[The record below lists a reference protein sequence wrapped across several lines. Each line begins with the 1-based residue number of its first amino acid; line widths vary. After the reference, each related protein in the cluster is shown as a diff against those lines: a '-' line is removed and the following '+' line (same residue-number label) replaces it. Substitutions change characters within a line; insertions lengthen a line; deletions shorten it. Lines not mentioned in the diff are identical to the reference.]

1 MSAKGMGAIALLLGM
16 AALPAARGAAADAEP
31 TARPTVGVQSAPTAA
46 APAPAAAQSPVPHAS
61 AGLRDPF
68 RPFNLSLRPKVVET
82 PRTPL
87 EQYDVRALKL
97 VAVIYDTQNPKAM
110 VEDDTGLGYT
120 IGVGTKIGNQGGSVK
135 IIEPERII
143 VEEEFVDFYGEKK
156 KTDIV
161 LRLKPEGEKRP

>member
-1 MSAKGMGAIALLLGM
+1 MSAKRAFAVCSFVALL
-16 AALPAARGAAADAEP
+16 GAAGRAGRGRPGGSADASC
-31 TARPTVGVQSAPTAA
+31 RRSAPCRPRPPHRGS
-46 APAPAAAQSPVPHAS
+46 PA

-68 RPFNLSLRPKVVET
+68 RPFNLALRPKPVET

-87 EQYDVRALKL
+87 EQYDVGALKL

-110 VEDDTGLGYT
+110 VEDDTGLGFT
-120 IGVGTKIGNQGGSVK
+120 IGVGTRIGNQGGVVK
-135 IIEPERII
+135 IIDPERVI

-156 KTDIV
+156 KSEIV

>member
-1 MSAKGMGAIALLLGM
+1 MTPPTSESFP
-16 AALPAARGAAADAEP
+16 ALPSR
-31 TARPTVGVQSAPTAA
+31 TVKSLPAPTSVSRPS
-46 APAPAAAQSPVPHAS
+46 PAPAASS
-61 AGLRDPF
+61 AEKPGRDPF
-68 RPFNLSLRPKVVET
+68 RPFNLALRPRPVET

-87 EQYDVRALKL
+87 EQYDVGALKL

-120 IGVGTKIGNQGGSVK
+120 ISVGTKIGNQGGVVK
-135 IIEPERII
+135 MIDPERVV

-156 KTDIV
+156 KSEIV

>member
-1 MSAKGMGAIALLLGM
+1 MSARRPVFALWM
-16 AALPAARGAAADAEP
+16 AASLAGIGRAIAADAPAGAP
-31 TARPTVGVQSAPTAA
+31 TIRPTVGVAPTPTAV
-46 APAPAAAQSPVPHAS
+46 PAASSGERPA
-61 AGLRDPF
+61 RDPF
-68 RPFNLSLRPKVVET
+68 RPFNLALRPKQAET

-87 EQYDVRALKL
+87 EQYDVGALKL

-120 IGVGTKIGNQGGSVK
+120 IGVGTKIGNQGGVVRL
-135 IIEPERII
+135 IDPERVV

-156 KTDIV
+156 KSEIV

>member
-1 MSAKGMGAIALLLGM
+1 MSAKQSLVLCALAALL
-16 AALPAARGAAADAEP
+16 GAQSVRSQDAPGATP
-31 TARPTVGVQSAPTAA
+31 TPRPTVSTASTPTP
-46 APAPAAAQSPVPHAS
+46 APAPGTSPA

-68 RPFNLSLRPKVVET
+68 RPFHLALRPKPVET

-87 EQYDVRALKL
+87 EQYDVGALKL

-110 VEDDTGLGYT
+110 VEDDTGLGFT
-120 IGVGTKIGNQGGSVK
+120 VGVGTRIGNQGGVVK
-135 IIEPERII
+135 QIDPERLV

-156 KTDIV
+156 KSEIV

>member
-1 MSAKGMGAIALLLGM
+1 MSAKQLAIAALLAGSVASAR
-16 AALPAARGAAADAEP
+16 AAPVAAADAP
-31 TARPTVGVQSAPTAA
+31 TGTPTTRPTVGIAPT
-46 APAPAAAQSPVPHAS
+46 PTVAPAASS
-61 AGLRDPF
+61 AEKPGRDPF
-68 RPFNLSLRPKVVET
+68 RPFNLALRPRPVET

-87 EQYDVRALKL
+87 EQYDVGALKL

-120 IGVGTKIGNQGGSVK
+120 ISVGTKIGNQGGVVK
-135 IIEPERII
+135 MIDPERVV

-156 KTDIV
+156 KSEIV

>member
-1 MSAKGMGAIALLLGM
+1 LILSIAFVGRPWAGPV
-16 AALPAARGAAADAEP
+16 AAETPSTPPAS
-31 TARPTVGVQSAPTAA
+31 RPTVGAAPSGSAA
-46 APAPAAAQSPVPHAS
+46 APPLVPTP
-61 AGLRDPF
+61 GPRDPF
-68 RPFNLSLRPKVVET
+68 RPFNLALRPKPVET

-87 EQYDVRALKL
+87 EQYDVGALKL

-120 IGVGTKIGNQGGSVK
+120 ISQGMKIGNQGGVVK
-135 IIEPERII
+135 TIEPDRVV

-156 KTDIV
+156 KSEIV

>member
-1 MSAKGMGAIALLLGM
+1 MRRTGAVAILSITCLL
-16 AALPAARGAAADAEP
+16 AAWAWPVRGAE
-31 TARPTVGVQSAPTAA
+31 APGT
-46 APAPAAAQSPVPHAS
+46 APAPRAGGGEAAASGTTASPALVPT
-61 AGLRDPF
+61 AGPRDPF
-68 RPFNLSLRPKVVET
+68 RPFNLALRPRPVET

-87 EQYDVRALKL
+87 EQYDVHALKL

-120 IGVGTKIGNQGGSVK
+120 IGLGTKIGNQGGVVK
-135 IIEPERII
+135 AIDPDRVV

-156 KTDIV
+156 KSEIV

>member
-1 MSAKGMGAIALLLGM
+1 MSAKRAFAVCSFVALLG
-16 AALPAARGAAADAEP
+16 LPAARAAD
-31 TARPTVGVQSAPTAA
+31 
-46 APAPAAAQSPVPHAS
+46 APAAAPTPRATLGVLPTPTAAPGSPA

-68 RPFNLSLRPKVVET
+68 RPFNLALRPKPVET

-87 EQYDVRALKL
+87 EQYDVGALKL

-110 VEDDTGLGYT
+110 VEDDTGLGFT
-120 IGVGTKIGNQGGSVK
+120 IGVGTRIGNQGGVVRM
-135 IIEPERII
+135 IDPERVV

-156 KTDIV
+156 KSEIV

>member
-1 MSAKGMGAIALLLGM
+1 VSGSRL
-16 AALPAARGAAADAEP
+16 AAAASLAFFCAVAGIVESADAPSASP
-31 TARPTVGVQSAPTAA
+31 TSAPTPRPTVGSLPT
-46 APAPAAAQSPVPHAS
+46 PGAPAAN
-61 AGLRDPF
+61 LRDPF
-68 RPFNLSLRPKVVET
+68 RPFNLALRPKAVET

-87 EQYDVRALKL
+87 EQYDVGALKL

-120 IGVGTKIGNQGGSVK
+120 IGVGTKIGNQGGVVK
-135 IIEPERII
+135 MIDPERVV

-156 KTDIV
+156 KTEVV

>member
-1 MSAKGMGAIALLLGM
+1 MSAKRTLALCSFVGLLS
-16 AALPAARGAAADAEP
+16 APITRAADAPAPVP
-31 TARPTVGVQSAPTAA
+31 TPRPTVGTAPAPTAA
-46 APAPAAAQSPVPHAS
+46 PAAASPA

-68 RPFNLSLRPKVVET
+68 RPFNLALRPKPVET

-87 EQYDVRALKL
+87 EQYDVGALKL

-110 VEDDTGLGYT
+110 VEDDTGLGFT
-120 IGVGTKIGNQGGSVK
+120 VGVGTRIGNQGGVVK
-135 IIEPERII
+135 VIEPERVI

-156 KTDIV
+156 KSEIV

>member
-1 MSAKGMGAIALLLGM
+1 MIAKRSLVLCALAALLG
-16 AALPAARGAAADAEP
+16 AEVARAVDAPGATP
-31 TARPTVGVQSAPTAA
+31 TPRPTVGT
-46 APAPAAAQSPVPHAS
+46 APAPTPAPVPGMSPA

-68 RPFNLSLRPKVVET
+68 RPFNLALRPKPVET

-87 EQYDVRALKL
+87 EQYDVGALKL

-110 VEDDTGLGYT
+110 VEDDTGLGFT
-120 IGVGTKIGNQGGSVK
+120 VGVGTRIGNQGGVVK
-135 IIEPERII
+135 QIDPERLV

-156 KTDIV
+156 KSEIV

>member
-1 MSAKGMGAIALLLGM
+1 MSGSRL
-16 AALPAARGAAADAEP
+16 AAASLAFVCAAAGIVGGADAPSASP
-31 TARPTVGVQSAPTAA
+31 TSAPTPRPTVGTLPT
-46 APAPAAAQSPVPHAS
+46 PGAPAAN
-61 AGLRDPF
+61 LRDPF
-68 RPFNLSLRPKVVET
+68 RPFNLALRPKAVET

-87 EQYDVRALKL
+87 EQYDVGALKL

-120 IGVGTKIGNQGGSVK
+120 IGVGTKIGNQGGVVK
-135 IIEPERII
+135 MIDPERVV

-156 KTDIV
+156 KTEVV

>member
-1 MSAKGMGAIALLLGM
+1 MNRKGGLAILSIALAGSSWVGPL
-16 AALPAARGAAADAEP
+16 AAAEAP
-31 TARPTVGVQSAPTAA
+31 STPPASRPTPGA
-46 APAPAAAQSPVPHAS
+46 APAGSAS
-61 AGLRDPF
+61 APSLVPTPGPRDPF
-68 RPFNLSLRPKVVET
+68 RPFNLALRPKPVET

-87 EQYDVRALKL
+87 EQYDVGALKL

-120 IGVGTKIGNQGGSVK
+120 IGVGTRIGNQGGVVK
-135 IIEPERII
+135 TIEPERVV

-156 KTDIV
+156 KSEIV

>member
-1 MSAKGMGAIALLLGM
+1 VSGSRIAGLISL
-16 AALPAARGAAADAEP
+16 ALFCSVAGIVGAAETPSAAP
-31 TARPTVGVQSAPTAA
+31 TTAPTPRPTVGTVPTPGSPSA
-46 APAPAAAQSPVPHAS
+46 S
-61 AGLRDPF
+61 LRDPF
-68 RPFNLSLRPKVVET
+68 RPFNLALRPKAVET

-87 EQYDVRALKL
+87 EQYDVGALKL

-120 IGVGTKIGNQGGSVK
+120 IGVGTKIGNQGGVVK
-135 IIEPERII
+135 MIDPERVV

-156 KTDIV
+156 KTEVV

>member
-1 MSAKGMGAIALLLGM
+1 MSAGRSLVLCAL
-16 AALPAARGAAADAEP
+16 AALVGAQSVRAQVPGATP
-31 TARPTVGVQSAPTAA
+31 TPRPTVGTAPTPTA
-46 APAPAAAQSPVPHAS
+46 APAPGASPA

-68 RPFNLSLRPKVVET
+68 RPFNLALRPKPVET

-87 EQYDVRALKL
+87 EQYDVGALKL

-110 VEDDTGLGYT
+110 VEDDTGLGFT
-120 IGVGTKIGNQGGSVK
+120 VGVGTRIGNQGGVVK
-135 IIEPERII
+135 LIDPERLV

-156 KTDIV
+156 KSEIV

>member
-1 MSAKGMGAIALLLGM
+1 MSARPSVVLCAL
-16 AALPAARGAAADAEP
+16 AALVGAQSARAADAPGAAP
-31 TARPTVGVQSAPTAA
+31 TSRPTVGTAPTPT
-46 APAPAAAQSPVPHAS
+46 PAPVPGTSPA

-68 RPFNLSLRPKVVET
+68 RPFNLALRPKPVET

-87 EQYDVRALKL
+87 EQYDVGALKL

-110 VEDDTGLGYT
+110 VEDDTGLGFT
-120 IGVGTKIGNQGGSVK
+120 VAVGTRIGNQGGVVK
-135 IIEPERII
+135 QIDPERVV

-156 KTDIV
+156 KSEIV

>member
-1 MSAKGMGAIALLLGM
+1 MSARVFVVALGM
-16 AALPAARGAAADAEP
+16 TACTAGFGGAAASAADAPGGVP
-31 TARPTVGVQSAPTAA
+31 TNRPTVGVAPT
-46 APAPAAAQSPVPHAS
+46 PTVAPAAGVDRPT
-61 AGLRDPF
+61 RDPF
-68 RPFNLSLRPKVVET
+68 RPFNLALRPRQVET

-87 EQYDVRALKL
+87 EQYDVGALKL

-120 IGVGTKIGNQGGSVK
+120 IGVGTKIGNQGGVVK
-135 IIEPERII
+135 MIDPERVV

-156 KTDIV
+156 KSEIV